1 MTGERVFEAMYALRR
16 TIGLLITGT
25 AAAGV
30 LSACGAV
37 DASEKPT
44 DPRPPAE
51 ITVRAAITD
60 DDVHISPTKIGGGPI
75 RLIFSNQT
83 TRAVRGTLSG
93 GDADRRRTR
102 QPIAPGSTAT
112 ITTIVT
118 KGSYRVIA
126 GKGDERSATLTVGA
140 ERESSDGDLF
150 LP

>member
-1 MTGERVFEAMYALRR
+1 MHALRR
-16 TIGLLITGT
+16 TMGLLITGV

-37 DASEKPT
+37 EASEKPT

-51 ITVRAAITD
+51 TTVRAAITD
-60 DDVHISPTKIGGGPI
+60 GGVHISPTEIGSGPI

-83 TRAVRGTLSG
+83 TRAVRGAIAG
-93 GDADRRRTR
+93 ADGDRRRTR
-102 QPIAPGSTAT
+102 KSVPPGSTAT
-112 ITTIVT
+112 ISTIVAE
-118 KGSYRVIA
+118 GSYRVIA
-126 GKGDERSATLTVGA
+126 GGGDRRQANLTVGP

>member
-1 MTGERVFEAMYALRR
+1 MHALRR

-25 AAAGV
+25 AAAGA

-60 DDVHISPTKIGGGPI
+60 DDVHISPTSIGGGPI

-83 TRAVRGTLSG
+83 TRPVRGALAG
-93 GDADRRRTR
+93 GDEDRRRTR

-112 ITTIVT
+112 ITTIVAE
-118 KGSYRVIA
+118 GSYRVVA
-126 GKGDERSATLTVGA
+126 GRGNARTATLTVGPQ
-140 ERESSDGDLF
+140 RESSDGDLF

>member
-1 MTGERVFEAMYALRR
+1 MHALRR
-16 TIGLLITGT
+16 SMGLLITGT
-25 AAAGV
+25 AVAGV

-37 DASEKPT
+37 DAKDKPT
-44 DPRPPAE
+44 DPRPPADA
-51 ITVRAAITD
+51 TVRATITD
-60 DDVHISPTKIGGGPI
+60 DGVHISPAKVGGGPI

-93 GDADRRRTR
+93 GDDDRRRTR

-112 ITTIVT
+112 ITTIVS

-126 GKGDERSATLTVGA
+126 GKGSDRETTLTVGA
-140 ERESSDGDLF
+140 ERDSSDGDLF